1 MKVLASLFRVI
12 FSIIVLLAIA
22 CYLQVAPT
30 CSLSQFC
37 LSVNA
42 PQLIELLSGF
52 NAITVSLVV
61 ILLLGILSFTRVLEA
76 TWNVL
81 FCASVLGLLAGG
93 LYAIGGSALAL
104 PNALYH
110 NDAVNQACQMLV
122 SYEVPI
128 AITTLVFLGGWVCAS
143 ACGRVAITAVVSF
156 GLWYGITEFFT
167 FIVQQWANSSTPGM
181 PEALHMIQGAP
192 WIMAAVPGAFFLIY
206 ALLMAF
212 FETFIG
218 NATRNKT
225 ISAPEK
231 NAGIPAE
238 KKEEE
243 NKADSKPAEAAA
255 KSQHVLKTTPA
266 PQKKHVLNTPAKAE
280 KPDEPMVKASVDEK
294 KEEASG
300 RMEDKPVSETEVKP
314 ETGEK
319 PDDEAKAVA
328 EKTTEPPA
336 EKETKEAPVPK
347 EDKA

>member
-42 PQLIELLSGF
+42 PQLIEQLSGF

-61 ILLLGILSFTRVLEA
+61 ILLLGILSFTRVLESA
-76 TWNVL
+76 WNVL

-93 LYAIGGSALAL
+93 LYAIGGPALAL

-110 NDAVNQACQMLV
+110 SEAINQACRMLV

-156 GLWYGITEFFT
+156 GLWYGITEFLT
-167 FIVQQWANSSTPGM
+167 FIVQQWANSSNPSM
-181 PEALHMIQGAP
+181 PEALHMIQSAP

-218 NATRNKT
+218 NTAKSKT
-225 ISAPEK
+225 KQEPEK
-231 NAGIPAE
+231 ETEKPAE
-238 KKEEE
+238 KKVVAK
-243 NKADSKPAEAAA
+243 NTDTKPAEAAA
-255 KSQHVLKTTPA
+255 KPQPEPSA
-266 PQKKHVLNTPAKAE
+266 PVTEE
-280 KPDEPMVKASVDEK
+280 KPAEPKEEEAPAREEEEPVSEAKVEAEADEAPAAEEKKDEESMTEAEPEEEKTPEPPAEEK
-294 KEEASG
+294 KEEA
-300 RMEDKPVSETEVKP
+300 PAP
-314 ETGEK
+314 E
-319 PDDEAKAVA
+319 EAKA
-328 EKTTEPPA
+328 
-336 EKETKEAPVPK
+336 
-347 EDKA
+347 